1 MRWIIL
7 LAALGGVFW
16 AVNWINNFFENAILI
31 TDYWKAQGSIKWG
44 IVHFDPLQENPEVY
58 AINSVRGYWGILKG
72 LWPVWFLFSLVLLVL
87 IPVMLFISNSL
98 TKLQITNAN
107 EAQQLAEERA
117 KNAAIEAKKREIEIS
132 HWADEKV
139 KNAED
144 KARSKVNT
152 EFIKHISQ
160 MKCDQ
165 DEMQKREEAIS
176 AREQAAREAEIAAQQ
191 KVDEILT
198 QYEKELALFND
209 KIRAM
214 ESTKNNAQQAFKR
227 IRQKT
232 LKGS

>member
-44 IVHFDPLQENPEVY
+44 IVHFDPQQENPEVY

-72 LWPVWFLFSLVLLVL
+72 LWPVWFLFSLVFLVL

-139 KNAED
+139 KNAEND
-144 KARSKVNT
+144 ARSKVRI
-152 EFIKHISQ
+152 ELIKHLDK
-160 MKCDQ
+160 MDCERR
-165 DEMQKREEAIS
+165 EMQKREEAIS
-176 AREQAAREAEIAAQQ
+176 AREQAAQEAEIAAKQ

-227 IRQKT
+227 IRQKA
-232 LKGS
+232 LKES